1 MFMCLT
7 LQGDINNHETLVK
20 AIKQV
25 DTVICAAGRL
35 LIEDQVKIIK
45 AIKEAGNVK
54 VSKYVICQYISSNKL
69 LLIFLFDNSIFL

>member
-1 MFMCLT
+1 MSLT
-7 LQGDINNHETLVK
+7 LQGDINDHETLVK

-25 DTVICAAGRL
+25 DIVICAAGRL

-54 VSKYVICQYISSNKL
+54 VRQFVTTPVNKL
-69 LLIFLFDNSIFL
+69 K

>member
-1 MFMCLT
+1 MCLT
-7 LQGDINNHETLVK
+7 MQGDINDHETLVN

-35 LIEDQVKIIK
+35 LIEDQVKVIK

-54 VSKYVICQYISSNKL
+54 VNK
-69 LLIFLFDNSIFL
+69 

>member
-1 MFMCLT
+1 MSLT
-7 LQGDINNHETLVK
+7 LQGDINDHETLVK

-25 DTVICAAGRL
+25 DIVICAAGRL

-54 VSKYVICQYISSNKL
+54 VNK
-69 LLIFLFDNSIFL
+69 FVTTPVNKFK